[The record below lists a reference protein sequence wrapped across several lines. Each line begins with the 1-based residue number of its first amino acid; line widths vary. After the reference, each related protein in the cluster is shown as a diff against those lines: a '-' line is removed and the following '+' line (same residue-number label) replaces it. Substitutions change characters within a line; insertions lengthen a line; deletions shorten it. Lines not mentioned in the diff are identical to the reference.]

1 MSESKSSNGLVGTGI
16 VTAIAASLCCITP
29 VLALIAGASGAASTF
44 SWIEPARPY
53 LIGITIIVLGFAWYQ
68 KLKPRSKEEID
79 CACEDDDL
87 SRTSGREK
95 PSFWQSKKF
104 LAIVTVFAGLMLA
117 FPLYADVFY
126 PKQDRQVIVVD
137 QQNVQTATF
146 SVSGMTCTGCEEH
159 VSHEVNKLDGIV
171 GVKASY
177 ENENAIIQFDSS
189 KTSVGEIEKAINST
203 GYKVTDIKNQ

>member
-1 MSESKSSNGLVGTGI
+1 MSESKSSKGLLGTGI
-16 VTAIAASLCCITP
+16 VAAIAASLCCITP

-44 SWIEPARPY
+44 SWLDPARPY
-53 LIGITIIVLGFAWYQ
+53 LIGITILVLGFAWYQ

-79 CACEDDDL
+79 CACEDD
-87 SRTSGREK
+87 EK

-104 LAIVTVFAGLMLA
+104 LGIVTVFAGLMLA

-137 QQNVQTATF
+137 RQNVQTATF

>member
-1 MSESKSSNGLVGTGI
+1 MSESKSSKGLLGTGI
-16 VTAIAASLCCITP
+16 VAAIAASLCCITP

-44 SWIEPARPY
+44 SWLDPARPY
-53 LIGITIIVLGFAWYQ
+53 LIGITILVLGFAWYQ

-79 CACEDDDL
+79 CACEDD
-87 SRTSGREK
+87 EK

-104 LAIVTVFAGLMLA
+104 LGIVTVFAGLMLA

-137 QQNVQTATF
+137 RQNVQTATF

-177 ENENAIIQFDSS
+177 ENENAIVQFDSS

>member
-1 MSESKSSNGLVGTGI
+1 MSESKSSKGLLGTGI
-16 VTAIAASLCCITP
+16 VAAIAASLCCITP

-44 SWIEPARPY
+44 SWLDPARPY
-53 LIGITIIVLGFAWYQ
+53 LIGITILVLGVAWYQ

-79 CACEDDDL
+79 CACEDD
-87 SRTSGREK
+87 EK

-104 LAIVTVFAGLMLA
+104 LGIVTVFAGLMLA

-126 PKQDRQVIVVD
+126 PKQDRLVIVVD
-137 QQNVQTATF
+137 RQNVQTATF

-177 ENENAIIQFDSS
+177 ENENAIVQFDSS

>member
-53 LIGITIIVLGFAWYQ
+53 LIGITILVLGFAWYQ
-68 KLKPRSKEEID
+68 KLKPGSKEEID
-79 CACEDDDL
+79 CACEDD
-87 SRTSGREK
+87 EK

-137 QQNVQTATF
+137 RQNVQTATF

-171 GVKASY
+171 DVKASY
-177 ENENAIIQFDSS
+177 ESENAIVQFDSS

>member
-1 MSESKSSNGLVGTGI
+1 MSESKSSKGLLGTGI
-16 VTAIAASLCCITP
+16 VAAIAASLCCITP

-44 SWIEPARPY
+44 SWLDPARPY
-53 LIGITIIVLGFAWYQ
+53 LIGITILVLGFAWYQ

-79 CACEDDDL
+79 CACEDD
-87 SRTSGREK
+87 EK

-104 LAIVTVFAGLMLA
+104 LGIVTVFAGLMLA

-137 QQNVQTATF
+137 RQNVQTATF

-159 VSHEVNKLDGIV
+159 VSLEVNKLDGIV

-177 ENENAIIQFDSS
+177 ENENAIVQFDSS

>member
-1 MSESKSSNGLVGTGI
+1 MSESKSSKRLLGTGI
-16 VTAIAASLCCITP
+16 VAAIAASLCCITP

-44 SWIEPARPY
+44 SWLDPARPY
-53 LIGITIIVLGFAWYQ
+53 LIGITILVLGFAWYQ

-79 CACEDDDL
+79 CACEDD
-87 SRTSGREK
+87 EK

-104 LAIVTVFAGLMLA
+104 LGIVTVFAGLMLA

-137 QQNVQTATF
+137 RQNVQTATF

-177 ENENAIIQFDSS
+177 ENENAIVQFDSS